1 MNLTNL
7 LLLLILSVLA
17 TYVFTPWKGMEKG
30 STLSITF
37 QFILWIIFF
46 FNNCIRISENWLC
59 KLTKIDISEK
69 FFQKNKN
76 T

>member
-30 STLSITF
+30 STLSIAI
-37 QFILWIIFF
+37 QFILWVIFF
-46 FNNCIRISENWLC
+46 SIIVFV
-59 KLTKIDISEK
+59 
-69 FFQKNKN
+69 FQK
-76 T
+76 TGVVS

>member
-30 STLSITF
+30 SKLSIAI
-37 QFILWIIFF
+37 QFILWVIFF
-46 FNNCIRISENWLC
+46 SIIVF
-59 KLTKIDISEK
+59 
-69 FFQKNKN
+69 FFQKTGLVN
-76 T
+76 

>member
-30 STLSITF
+30 STLSIAM
-37 QFILWIIFF
+37 QFILWVIFF
-46 FNNCIRISENWLC
+46 SIIVYV
-59 KLTKIDISEK
+59 
-69 FFQKNKN
+69 FQKTGFVN
-76 T
+76 

>member
-30 STLSITF
+30 STLSIAI
-37 QFILWIIFF
+37 QFILWVIFF
-46 FNNCIRISENWLC
+46 SVVVFV
-59 KLTKIDISEK
+59 
-69 FFQKNKN
+69 FQKTDLVN
-76 T
+76 

>member
-30 STLSITF
+30 STSSIAL
-37 QFILWIIFF
+37 QFIFWILFFSIFVF
-46 FNNCIRISENWLC
+46 ALQ
-59 KLTKIDISEK
+59 KIGLID
-69 FFQKNKN
+69 
-76 T
+76 

>member
-30 STLSITF
+30 STLSIAI
-37 QFILWIIFF
+37 QFILWVIFF
-46 FNNCIRISENWLC
+46 SVVVFV
-59 KLTKIDISEK
+59 
-69 FFQKNKN
+69 FQKTGLVN
-76 T
+76 

>member
-30 STLSITF
+30 STLSIAI
-37 QFILWIIFF
+37 QFILWVIFF
-46 FNNCIRISENWLC
+46 SIIVF
-59 KLTKIDISEK
+59 
-69 FFQKNKN
+69 FFQKTGLVN
-76 T
+76 

>member
-30 STLSITF
+30 STLSIAL
-37 QFILWIIFF
+37 QFMLWILFFSIFVF
-46 FNNCIRISENWLC
+46 ALQ
-59 KLTKIDISEK
+59 KIGLI
-69 FFQKNKN
+69 N
-76 T
+76 

>member
-30 STLSITF
+30 STSSIALQFVLWILFLSI
-37 QFILWIIFF
+37 FIFTLQ
-46 FNNCIRISENWLC
+46 
-59 KLTKIDISEK
+59 KIGLV
-69 FFQKNKN
+69 N
-76 T
+76 

>member
-30 STLSITF
+30 STLSIAI
-37 QFILWIIFF
+37 QFILWVIFF
-46 FNNCIRISENWLC
+46 SVIVFV
-59 KLTKIDISEK
+59 
-69 FFQKNKN
+69 FQK
-76 T
+76 TGFVS

>member
-30 STLSITF
+30 STLSIAI
-37 QFILWIIFF
+37 QFILWVIFF
-46 FNNCIRISENWLC
+46 SIIVFV
-59 KLTKIDISEK
+59 
-69 FFQKNKN
+69 FQKTGLVN
-76 T
+76 

>member
-30 STLSITF
+30 STLSIAI
-37 QFILWIIFF
+37 QFILWVIFF
-46 FNNCIRISENWLC
+46 SVIVFV
-59 KLTKIDISEK
+59 
-69 FFQKNKN
+69 FQKTGFVN
-76 T
+76 

>member
-30 STLSITF
+30 STLSIAI
-37 QFILWIIFF
+37 QFILWVIFF
-46 FNNCIRISENWLC
+46 SVIVFV
-59 KLTKIDISEK
+59 
-69 FFQKNKN
+69 FQKTVLVN
-76 T
+76 

>member
-30 STLSITF
+30 STLSIAI
-37 QFILWIIFF
+37 QFILWVIFF
-46 FNNCIRISENWLC
+46 SVIVFV
-59 KLTKIDISEK
+59 
-69 FFQKNKN
+69 FQKNGFVN
-76 T
+76 

>member
-30 STLSITF
+30 STLSIAI
-37 QFILWIIFF
+37 QFILWVIFF
-46 FNNCIRISENWLC
+46 SVIVFV
-59 KLTKIDISEK
+59 
-69 FFQKNKN
+69 FQKTGLVN
-76 T
+76 

>member
-30 STLSITF
+30 STLSIAI
-37 QFILWIIFF
+37 QFILWVIFF
-46 FNNCIRISENWLC
+46 SVIVFV
-59 KLTKIDISEK
+59 
-69 FFQKNKN
+69 FQK
-76 T
+76 TGFVI

>member
-30 STLSITF
+30 STLSIAI
-37 QFILWIIFF
+37 QFILWVIFF
-46 FNNCIRISENWLC
+46 SVIVFV
-59 KLTKIDISEK
+59 
-69 FFQKNKN
+69 FQK
-76 T
+76 TGLVS

>member
-30 STLSITF
+30 STLSIAL
-37 QFILWIIFF
+37 QFIFWILFFSIFVF
-46 FNNCIRISENWLC
+46 ALQ
-59 KLTKIDISEK
+59 KIGLV
-69 FFQKNKN
+69 N
-76 T
+76 